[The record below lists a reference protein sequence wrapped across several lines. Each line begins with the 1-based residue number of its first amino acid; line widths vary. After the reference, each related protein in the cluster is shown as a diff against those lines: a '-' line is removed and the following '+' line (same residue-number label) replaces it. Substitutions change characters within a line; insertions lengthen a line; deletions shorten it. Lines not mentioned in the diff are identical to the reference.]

1 MKSEPAFNVREY
13 KEKDFLAVAEMWKQT
28 GISTP
33 GRDDTA
39 ATIANTLR
47 HGGRLLIL
55 EEKASGSVVGTSWLT
70 SDGRR
75 LYLHHFAVAPVFQG
89 RGLSKSLLRESLK
102 IARETGLQLKLEVHR
117 NNKRAVNLYKNVG
130 FQRLGDY
137 DVYIIRDLQEIKF
150 EE

>member
-13 KEKDFLAVAEMWKQT
+13 KEKDFLAVAEVWKQT

-75 LYLHHFAVAPVFQG
+75 LYLHHFAVAPDFQG
-89 RGLSKSLLRESLK
+89 CGLSKPLLRESLK
-102 IARETGLQLKLEVHR
+102 IAREIGLQIKLEVHQE
-117 NNKRAVNLYKNVG
+117 NERAIYLYKNAG

-137 DVYIIRDLQEIKF
+137 SVYIIRDLQEIKF